1 MILKDPEL
9 RQIDEDFL
17 RRLKEKDPEALA
29 DLSLKL
35 ATDLKEARER
45 LNQTASNSSRPSGSF
60 PLWDKGGT
68 ADDDLSDDENFPEV
82 TSDGATDQETNPTE
96 AVDSVSTDESTPEHD
111 RVDEPPEKRKPG
123 RQTGSQGF
131 GRTQL
136 LAVTH
141 TEHHRPNQCLVCGGD
156 LSAYT
161 GIAYTGFYTV
171 DTVFGE
177 LESPGLALT
186 NTHHLYYCTTCP
198 HCDLDNRAYP
208 ARAESDEAWDQV
220 GLTEW
225 RLVSPGLASLIVYLS
240 FELRVSRRKVQR
252 FFDDVFGLKLSV
264 GTLQNVIVE
273 SARALAPVEELLVE
287 DLLNDSLI
295 HADETSHGEAG
306 ALLWLWVFISHSTA
320 LFFIGHRTLEIIDN
334 LMDTHPLQFK
344 GYLMSDGYP
353 VYRHFKNRLRC
364 WAHLIRKAKALC
376 DSYSPESRQYGQ
388 QILGLLYEMIK
399 GVRAAREGPDA
410 GKVDISP
417 LYASQLLQL
426 RTICER
432 MLDSDHKKTR
442 ELGVEFLNDWIAIF
456 RILERPEWPLTNNEA
471 ERALRHWV
479 ILRKITQGTRSA
491 QGSRALA
498 LIASVMETCRLRNAS
513 PLRYIRDV
521 IEKRRQ
527 GLEAPKLPVISLNE
541 PLAVG
546 R

>member
-45 LNQTASNSSRPSGSF
+45 LNQTPSNSSKPSGSF
-60 PLWDKGGT
+60 PLWEKGGT
-68 ADDDLSDDENFPEV
+68 TDDDLSDDEGIAEAASGLV
-82 TSDGATDQETNPTE
+82 TDKEPSDTE
-96 AVDSVSTDESTPEHD
+96 AADLESTDESTPSSDPVEA
-111 RVDEPPEKRKPG
+111 PPKKRKPG
-123 RQTGSQGF
+123 RQEGSQGF

-136 LAVTH
+136 LPVTH
-141 TEHHRPNQCLVCGGD
+141 TEHHRPSQCLVCKGD
-156 LSAYT
+156 LSPYM

-171 DTVFGE
+171 DTLFGE
-177 LESPGLALT
+177 LESPGLELT
-186 NTHHLYYCTTCP
+186 NTHHLYYCTVCP

-208 ARAESDEAWDQV
+208 NRVENDEAWDQV

-225 RLVSPGLASLIVYLS
+225 RLVGPGLASLIVYLS

-264 GTLQNVIVE
+264 GTLQNVVIE
-273 SARALAPVEELLVE
+273 SARALEPVEEQRVA
-287 DLLNDSLI
+287 DLLNESLI
-295 HADETSHGEAG
+295 HADETAHGEAG
-306 ALLWLWVFISHSTA
+306 VLLWLWVFISHSTA
-320 LFFIGHRTLEIIDN
+320 LFFIGYRTLEIIDN
-334 LMDTHPLQFK
+334 LLDGHPFQFK
-344 GYLMSDGYP
+344 GYLMSDGYQ

-376 DSYSPESRQYGQ
+376 DCYSPESRQYGQ

-399 GVRAAREGPDA
+399 GVRLAREGPDA

-417 LYASQLLQL
+417 LYESQRARL
-426 RTICER
+426 RALCER
-432 MLDSDHKKTR
+432 MRVSDHKKTHA
-442 ELGVEFLNDWIAIF
+442 LGVEFLNDWAAIF

-479 ILRKITQGTRSA
+479 ILRRITQGTRSA

-513 PLRYIRDV
+513 PLYYIRDV
-521 IEKRRQ
+521 IQDRRQ
-527 GLEAPKLPVISLNE
+527 GKGVPKLPPVSLNE
-541 PLAVG
+541 IQAVG
-546 R
+546 V

>member
-9 RQIDEDFL
+9 RQIDADFL
-17 RRLKEKDPEALA
+17 CSLKEKDPEALA

-45 LNQTASNSSRPSGSF
+45 LNQTSSNSSRPSGSF
-60 PLWDKGGT
+60 PLWDKVGSS
-68 ADDDLSDDENFPEV
+68 DDDLSDDEAFPKAA
-82 TSDGATDQETNPTE
+82 SGLATDQEADATGAE
-96 AVDSVSTDESTPEHD
+96 ASASTDKSTPD
-111 RVDEPPEKRKPG
+111 RDSVDEPPEKRKPG

-136 LAVTH
+136 LPVTH
-141 TEHHRPNQCLVCGGD
+141 MEHHWPDHCQVCNRD
-156 LSAYT
+156 LNACT

-171 DTVFGE
+171 DTLFGE
-177 LESPGLALT
+177 LESPGLELT

-225 RLVSPGLASLIVYLS
+225 RLVGPGLASLIVYLA

-264 GTLQNVIVE
+264 GTLQNVVVE
-273 SARALAPVEELLVE
+273 SARALAPVEEQLVE
-287 DLLNDSLI
+287 DLLNESLI
-295 HADETSHGEAG
+295 HADETSHNEAG
-306 ALLWLWVFISHSTA
+306 ALLWLWVFISRSTA

-334 LMDTHPLQFK
+334 LLDTHPLPFK

-364 WAHLIRKAKALC
+364 WAHLIRKAKALGG
-376 DSYSPESRQYGQ
+376 SYSSESRQYGQ
-388 QILGLLYEMIK
+388 QILLLLYEMIK
-399 GVRAAREGPDA
+399 GVHAAREGPDA

-417 LYASQLLQL
+417 LYESQLVQL
-426 RTICER
+426 RAICER

-442 ELGVEFLNDWIAIF
+442 ELGVEFINDWTAIF
-456 RILERPEWPLTNNEA
+456 RILQCPEWPLTNNEA

-527 GLEAPKLPVISLNE
+527 GLEAPKLPPVSLNE
-541 PLAVG
+541 ALAVG